1 MDPSRTGTSISVR
14 QRRDLLK
21 AAVRENVYIKAGKRP
36 PLGRPRSWARWTML
50 TLALPGVAAGALL
63 LLPGNRTTAPDT
75 AAPEGVASTAAD
87 KSAGAAAARAA
98 QRLAVNHSAAGATV
112 NAPAAAPLI
121 VGEPRPLDRA
131 VFPVGVRRIVLDPGH
146 GGKDVGSVTPD
157 GHYEKDITLDIA
169 LRLRDLLKAQQG
181 IEVLMTRDKDERV
194 LLSQRARF
202 ANDAKAD
209 LFLSIHLNWLEPA
222 TNRGVETFY
231 LGPTEDPF
239 LVQLAGRENRESGYS
254 LADMRR
260 LLDGIYL
267 DLRQQESQQLAGS
280 VQRALYGSLKQETP
294 ALRDRGIKPAPF
306 LVLVTTEMPAVLAE
320 VSCLSNQ
327 NEAALLATGEYRQS
341 IAAALRAGL
350 DAYTATLED
359 PDGNAQPDARA
370 ELPRTKQA
378 TGTTGSAK

>member
-1 MDPSRTGTSISVR
+1 MDPSRTGTSISAR

-36 PLGRPRSWARWTML
+36 PLGRPRGWARWTML
-50 TLALPGVAAGALL
+50 AIALPGVAAGALL
-63 LLPGNRTTAPDT
+63 LLPETRASVPPASPAAHASTTAATRP
-75 AAPEGVASTAAD
+75 AGASTQSVAGS
-87 KSAGAAAARAA
+87 SAGSPNALVAA
-98 QRLAVNHSAAGATV
+98 S
-112 NAPAAAPLI
+112 PLI
-121 VGEPRPLDRA
+121 VGEPRPIDRA
-131 VFPVGVRRIVLDPGH
+131 VFPVGVHRIVLDPGH

-209 LFLSIHLNWLEPA
+209 LFLSIHLNWLVPA

-254 LADMRR
+254 LADVRR

-267 DLRQQESQQLAGS
+267 DLRQQESQQLAGTI
-280 VQRALYGSLKQETP
+280 QRSLYRSLKQETP

-306 LVLVTTEMPAVLAE
+306 LVLVTTEMPAILAE
-320 VSCLSNQ
+320 VSCLSNE
-327 NEAALLATGEYRQS
+327 NEAALLGTAEYRQS
-341 IAAALRAGL
+341 IAEALRAGI
-350 DAYTATLED
+350 DAYTAKL
-359 PDGNAQPDARA
+359 
-370 ELPRTKQA
+370 
-378 TGTTGSAK
+378 GSAT

>member
-1 MDPSRTGTSISVR
+1 
-14 QRRDLLK
+14 
-21 AAVRENVYIKAGKRP
+21 
-36 PLGRPRSWARWTML
+36 ML
-50 TLALPGVAAGALL
+50 TVAVSAFAVGTFL
-63 LLPGNRTTAPDT
+63 LLPGRASAPSIPAVSQATGAVAANSAGTAT
-75 AAPEGVASTAAD
+75 RSAAVPSASTAA
-87 KSAGAAAARAA
+87 
-98 QRLAVNHSAAGATV
+98 
-112 NAPAAAPLI
+112 PAALAAVPPRI
-121 VGEPRPLDRA
+121 VGEPRPIDRA

-169 LRLRDLLKAQQG
+169 LRLRDLLKAQQDV
-181 IEVLMTRDKDERV
+181 EVLLTRDTDERV

-202 ANDAKAD
+202 ANDSKAD

-254 LADMRR
+254 LADVRR

-280 VQRALYGSLKQETP
+280 VQRALFRALKQETP
-294 ALRDRGIKPAPF
+294 ALRDRGIKSAPF
-306 LVLVTTEMPAVLAE
+306 LVLVTTEMPAILAE
-320 VSCLSNQ
+320 VSCLSNE

-341 IAAALRAGL
+341 IAEALRAGI
-350 DAYTATLED
+350 DAYTATLGNLD
-359 PDGNAQPDARA
+359 PDAQA
-370 ELPRTKQA
+370 EMPPQKQA
-378 TGTTGSAK
+378 TGSAT

>member
-1 MDPSRTGTSISVR
+1 MDPSRTGTSVSAR

-36 PLGRPRSWARWTML
+36 PLGRPGRWRRWTML
-50 TLALPGVAAGALL
+50 TVALPGFAIGTFL
-63 LLPGNRTTAPDT
+63 LLPGRATAPVMT
-75 AAPEGVASTAAD
+75 
-87 KSAGAAAARAA
+87 SAV
-98 QRLAVNHSAAGATV
+98 QAAGMTPGRPVGATTGAV
-112 NAPAAAPLI
+112 TAPAASALAPSTSSGPALTAASPFI
-121 VGEPRPLDRA
+121 VGEPKPLDRA

-181 IEVLMTRDKDERV
+181 IEVLLTRDQDERV

-202 ANDAKAD
+202 ANEAKAD

-254 LADMRR
+254 LADVRR

-280 VQRALYGSLKQETP
+280 VQRALYRSLKQETP
-294 ALRDRGIKPAPF
+294 ALRDRGIKSAPF
-306 LVLVTTEMPAVLAE
+306 LVLVTTEMPAILAE

-341 IAAALRAGL
+341 IAEALRAGI
-350 DAYTATLED
+350 DAYTTTLSH
-359 PDGNAQPDARA
+359 A
-370 ELPRTKQA
+370 ELPPPKPA
-378 TGTTGSAK
+378 TGSAT

>member
-1 MDPSRTGTSISVR
+1 MDPSRTGTSISAR

-36 PLGRPRSWARWTML
+36 PLGRSRAWARWTML
-50 TLALPGVAAGALL
+50 AIALPGVAAGALL
-63 LLPGNRTTAPDT
+63 LLPESRATVPPSS
-75 AAPEGVASTAAD
+75 AAQSSTVAATKA
-87 KSAGAAAARAA
+87 AGAAT
-98 QRLAVNHSAAGATV
+98 LSAAAGSAT
-112 NAPAAAPLI
+112 AASPSSLAATAPLI

-181 IEVLMTRDKDERV
+181 IEVLLTRDKDERV

-202 ANDAKAD
+202 ANDSKAD
-209 LFLSIHLNWLEPA
+209 LFLSIHLNWLVPA

-254 LADMRR
+254 LADVRR

-280 VQRALYGSLKQETP
+280 IQRSLFRSLKQETP

-306 LVLVTTEMPAVLAE
+306 LVLVTTEMPAILAE
-320 VSCLSNQ
+320 VSCLSNE
-327 NEAALLATGEYRQS
+327 NEAALLSTGEYRQS
-341 IAAALRAGL
+341 IAEALRAGI
-350 DAYTATLED
+350 DAYTAKLGNAD
-359 PDGNAQPDARA
+359 PDAHA
-370 ELPRTKQA
+370 ELPHAKQA
-378 TGTTGSAK
+378 TGSAT

>member
-1 MDPSRTGTSISVR
+1 VDPSRTGTSVSAR
-14 QRRDLLK
+14 QRRELLK
-21 AAVRENVYIKAGKRP
+21 AVVRDNVYIKAGKRP
-36 PLGRPRSWARWTML
+36 PLGRPRRWRRWTAL
-50 TLALPGVAAGALL
+50 TVAVPGLLAGTFL
-63 LLPGNRTTAPDT
+63 LLPNRASAPPAPSAQAT
-75 AAPEGVASTAAD
+75 SAAPATPTGFATRS
-87 KSAGAAAARAA
+87 SALGA
-98 QRLAVNHSAAGATV
+98 
-112 NAPAAAPLI
+112 APAAAANALAAASPRI

-157 GHYEKDITLDIA
+157 GHFEKDITLDIA
-169 LRLRDLLKAQQG
+169 LRLRDLLRTQQG
-181 IEVLMTRDKDERV
+181 IEVMLTRDKDERV

-202 ANDAKAD
+202 ANESKAD

-254 LADMRR
+254 LADVRR

-280 VQRALYGSLKQETP
+280 IQRALFRALKQETP
-294 ALRDRGIKPAPF
+294 ALRDRGIKSAPF
-306 LVLVTTEMPAVLAE
+306 LVLVTTEMPAILAE

-341 IAAALRAGL
+341 IAEALRAGI
-350 DAYTATLED
+350 DAYTATLGNLD
-359 PDGNAQPDARA
+359 PEAHAEQP
-370 ELPRTKQA
+370 PPKQA
-378 TGTTGSAK
+378 TGSAT

>member
-1 MDPSRTGTSISVR
+1 MDPSRTGTSISAR

-36 PLGRPRSWARWTML
+36 PLGRPRGWARWTML
-50 TLALPGVAAGALL
+50 AIALPGVAAGALL
-63 LLPGNRTTAPDT
+63 LLPESRATVPTASHASQPATIATTKSSTPAT
-75 AAPEGVASTAAD
+75 RSAA
-87 KSAGAAAARAA
+87 AGAAAA
-98 QRLAVNHSAAGATV
+98 SA
-112 NAPAAAPLI
+112 NALAAASPLLA
-121 VGEPRPLDRA
+121 GEPRPIDRA

-157 GHYEKDITLDIA
+157 GHFEKDITLDIA
-169 LRLRDLLKAQQG
+169 LRLRALLKAQPG

-209 LFLSIHLNWLEPA
+209 LFLSIHLNWLVPA

-254 LADMRR
+254 LADVRR

-267 DLRQQESQQLAGS
+267 DLRQQESQQLAVS
-280 VQRALYGSLKQETP
+280 VQRSLFRSLKQETP
-294 ALRDRGIKPAPF
+294 VLRDRGIKPAPF
-306 LVLVTTEMPAVLAE
+306 LVLVTTEMPAILAE
-320 VSCLSNQ
+320 VSCLSNE

-341 IAAALRAGL
+341 IAEALRAGI
-350 DAYTATLED
+350 DAYTAKL
-359 PDGNAQPDARA
+359 
-370 ELPRTKQA
+370 
-378 TGTTGSAK
+378 GSAT

>member
-1 MDPSRTGTSISVR
+1 VDPSRTGTSISAR

-36 PLGRPRSWARWTML
+36 PLGRTRGWARWTML
-50 TLALPGVAAGALL
+50 AIALPGVAAGALL
-63 LLPGNRTTAPDT
+63 LLPASRATVPLGSPAGQPSTLDATKASGPAGPGIRV
-75 AAPEGVASTAAD
+75 AAAGPATASTNAL
-87 KSAGAAAARAA
+87 AAASPL
-98 QRLAVNHSAAGATV
+98 LA
-112 NAPAAAPLI
+112 
-121 VGEPRPLDRA
+121 GEPRPLDRA
-131 VFPVGVRRIVLDPGH
+131 IFPVGVRRIVLDPGH

-157 GHYEKDITLDIA
+157 GHFEKDITLDIA

-209 LFLSIHLNWLEPA
+209 LFLSIHLNWLVPA

-254 LADMRR
+254 LADVRR

-267 DLRQQESQQLAGS
+267 DLRQQESQQLAVS
-280 VQRALYGSLKQETP
+280 VQRSLFRSLKQETP
-294 ALRDRGIKPAPF
+294 VLRDRGIKPAPF
-306 LVLVTTEMPAVLAE
+306 LVLVTTEMPAILAE
-320 VSCLSNQ
+320 VSCLSNE

-341 IAAALRAGL
+341 IAEALRAGI
-350 DAYTATLED
+350 DAYTAKL
-359 PDGNAQPDARA
+359 
-370 ELPRTKQA
+370 
-378 TGTTGSAK
+378 GSAT

>member
-1 MDPSRTGTSISVR
+1 VDPSRTGTSISTR

-36 PLGRPRSWARWTML
+36 PLGRPRAWARWTML
-50 TLALPGVAAGALL
+50 AIALPAVAVGALL
-63 LLPGNRTTAPDT
+63 LLPESRATVAPASS
-75 AAPEGVASTAAD
+75 AAQASTVAAA
-87 KSAGAAAARAA
+87 KRAGAAKR
-98 QRLAVNHSAAGATV
+98 SAAAGSAT
-112 NAPAAAPLI
+112 AAAPSSLAAASSLI

-131 VFPVGVRRIVLDPGH
+131 VFPVGVHRIVLDPGH

-169 LRLRDLLKAQQG
+169 LRLRDLLRAQQG
-181 IEVLMTRDKDERV
+181 IEVLLTRDKDERV

-202 ANDAKAD
+202 ANDSKAD
-209 LFLSIHLNWLEPA
+209 LFLSIHLNWLVPA

-254 LADMRR
+254 LADVRR

-280 VQRALYGSLKQETP
+280 IQRSLFRSLKQETP

-306 LVLVTTEMPAVLAE
+306 LVLVTTEMPAILAE

-327 NEAALLATGEYRQS
+327 NEAALLSTGEYRQS
-341 IAAALRAGL
+341 IAEALRAGI
-350 DAYTATLED
+350 DAYTAKLGNAD
-359 PDGNAQPDARA
+359 PDAQA
-370 ELPRTKQA
+370 ELPHAKPA
-378 TGTTGSAK
+378 TGSAT

>member
-1 MDPSRTGTSISVR
+1 ME
-14 QRRDLLK
+14 
-21 AAVRENVYIKAGKRP
+21 ENVYIKAGKRP
-36 PLGRPRSWARWTML
+36 PLNPSRAWARWTML
-50 TLALPGVAAGALL
+50 AIALSGVAAGALL
-63 LLPGNRTTAPDT
+63 LLPESRATVP
-75 AAPEGVASTAAD
+75 PAS
-87 KSAGAAAARAA
+87 SAEQTVTRPVGSAARAGA
-98 QRLAVNHSAAGATV
+98 GPATAAAPGSLA
-112 NAPAAAPLI
+112 AAAPLI

-181 IEVLMTRDKDERV
+181 IEVLLTRDKDERV

-202 ANDAKAD
+202 ANDSKAD
-209 LFLSIHLNWLEPA
+209 LFLSIHLNWLVPA

-254 LADMRR
+254 LADVRR

-280 VQRALYGSLKQETP
+280 IQRSLFGSLKQETP

-306 LVLVTTEMPAVLAE
+306 LVLVTTEMPAILAE

-327 NEAALLATGEYRQS
+327 NEAALLSTGEYRQS
-341 IAAALRAGL
+341 IAEALRAGI
-350 DAYTATLED
+350 DAYTAKLGNAD
-359 PDGNAQPDARA
+359 PDAHA
-370 ELPRTKQA
+370 ELPPAKQA
-378 TGTTGSAK
+378 TGTTGSAT

>member
-1 MDPSRTGTSISVR
+1 MDPSRTGTSVSAR
-14 QRRDLLK
+14 QRRELLK

-36 PLGRPRSWARWTML
+36 PLGGRRRWARWAA
-50 TLALPGVAAGALL
+50 LAIVLP
-63 LLPGNRTTAPDT
+63 
-75 AAPEGVASTAAD
+75 
-87 KSAGAAAARAA
+87 GAAAAAA
-98 QRLAVNHSAAGATV
+98 ALVLLPAGRRDASPAPPTATTAIAAPARSPGQRGGAVTTPAGTAGTTPYAAGP
-112 NAPAAAPLI
+112 NALTASPRI

-157 GHYEKDITLDIA
+157 GHFEKDITLDIA

-181 IEVLMTRDKDERV
+181 IEVLLTRDEDERV

-202 ANDAKAD
+202 ANESKAD

-254 LADMRR
+254 LADVRR

-280 VQRALYGSLKQETP
+280 IQGALYRALKGETP

-306 LVLVTTEMPAVLAE
+306 LVLVTTEMPAILAE
-320 VSCLSNQ
+320 VSCLSNR

-341 IAAALRAGL
+341 IAEALRAGI
-350 DAYTATLED
+350 DAYTAKL
-359 PDGNAQPDARA
+359 GNGDPDARA
-370 ELPRTKQA
+370 ELATPKQA
-378 TGTTGSAK
+378 TGSST

>member
-1 MDPSRTGTSISVR
+1 VDPSRTGTSVSTR
-14 QRRDLLK
+14 QRRELLK
-21 AAVRENVYIKAGKRP
+21 AAVRDNVYIKAGKRP
-36 PLGRPRSWARWTML
+36 PLGGSRRWRRWTML
-50 TLALPGVAAGALL
+50 TVALPGVAVGTFLLMPGRAL
-63 LLPGNRTTAPDT
+63 APSM
-75 AAPEGVASTAAD
+75 P
-87 KSAGAAAARAA
+87 SAGATASVVPG
-98 QRLAVNHSAAGATV
+98 QPVGVATR
-112 NAPAAAPLI
+112 PAAAPSASSAAPNALAAVPRI

-157 GHYEKDITLDIA
+157 GHFEKDITLDIA
-169 LRLRDLLKAQQG
+169 LRLRDLLKAQKG
-181 IEVLMTRDKDERV
+181 IEVLLTRDKDERV

-202 ANDAKAD
+202 ANESKAD

-254 LADMRR
+254 LADVRR

-280 VQRALYGSLKQETP
+280 IQRALYRSLKQETP
-294 ALRDRGIKPAPF
+294 ALRDRGIKSAPF
-306 LVLVTTEMPAVLAE
+306 LVLVTTEMPAILAE

-341 IAAALRAGL
+341 IAEALRAGI
-350 DAYTATLED
+350 DAYTATLTH
-359 PDGNAQPDARA
+359 A
-370 ELPRTKQA
+370 ELPPAKQA
-378 TGTTGSAK
+378 TGSAT

>member
-1 MDPSRTGTSISVR
+1 MDPSRTGTSISAR

-36 PLGRPRSWARWTML
+36 PLGGSRAWARWAML
-50 TLALPGVAAGALL
+50 AIALPGVAAGALL
-63 LLPGNRTTAPDT
+63 LLPESRATVSPGSSAAQASTLAATRPVGAGTRAAAVGSAT
-75 AAPEGVASTAAD
+75 AAGPTS
-87 KSAGAAAARAA
+87 
-98 QRLAVNHSAAGATV
+98 LA
-112 NAPAAAPLI
+112 AAAPLI

-131 VFPVGVRRIVLDPGH
+131 VFPVGVHRIVLDPGH

-157 GHYEKDITLDIA
+157 GHFEKDITLDIA

-181 IEVLMTRDKDERV
+181 IEVLLTRDKDERV

-209 LFLSIHLNWLEPA
+209 LFLSIHLNWLVPA

-254 LADMRR
+254 LADVRR

-280 VQRALYGSLKQETP
+280 IQRSLFRSLKQETP

-306 LVLVTTEMPAVLAE
+306 LVLVTTEMPAILAE
-320 VSCLSNQ
+320 VSCLSNE
-327 NEAALLATGEYRQS
+327 NEAALLSTGEYRQS
-341 IAAALRAGL
+341 IAEALRAGI
-350 DAYTATLED
+350 DAYTAKRGNAD
-359 PDGNAQPDARA
+359 PDAQA
-370 ELPRTKQA
+370 ELPHAKQA
-378 TGTTGSAK
+378 TGSAT